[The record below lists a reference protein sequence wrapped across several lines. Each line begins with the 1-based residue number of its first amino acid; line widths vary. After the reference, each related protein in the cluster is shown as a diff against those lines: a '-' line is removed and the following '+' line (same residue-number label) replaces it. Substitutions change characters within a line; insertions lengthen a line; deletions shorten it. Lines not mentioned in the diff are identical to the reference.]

1 MIIKLY
7 NHQPELR
14 LKLAQPGKHGSL
26 LASIDK
32 LKLTIKAPA
41 PPNNSLNS
49 EIIRK
54 GCWPGN
60 PPENDHIGLHEL
72 PALIYPAFD
81 VSDEGEIVF
90 RFDKL
95 LWKRP
100 MGRYLGYVTLD
111 STTLAVL
118 DIDLTPKDYI
128 ITGAS
133 VHSYPIC
140 EA

>member
-1 MIIKLY
+1 MIIKIY

-14 LKLAQPGKHGSL
+14 LKLGQPGKHGDM
-26 LASIDK
+26 LASIDN
-32 LKLTIKAPA
+32 LKLIIKAPA
-41 PPNNSLNS
+41 PPCHVVNSP
-49 EIIRK
+49 IIRK

-60 PPENDHIGLHEL
+60 PPENDFIPLDEL

-81 VSDEGEIVF
+81 ISDEGEVVF

-100 MGRYLGYVTLD
+100 VGRYEGFVVLEGHVIAT
-111 STTLAVL
+111 L
-118 DIDLTPKDYI
+118 DIDLSPINYTI
-128 ITGAS
+128 MGAT
-133 VHSYPIC
+133 VHSYPLC